1 MQMRKYLL
9 LLVLVIVACM
19 PVDSMAQKHRHNP
32 QLLGGGAVDTVTVG
46 IPPTHNPVATADS
59 LKKAE
64 AAVPDAADTMGIEA
78 FSDTTSAGGQ
88 VPNIVGG
95 NNWDDDDNLDETS
108 RTWFDLR
115 DLPSIGFGEG
125 VFAVVVI
132 IFVVLLL
139 LAPFILLGFIV
150 WVILKNRN
158 QRYKLAEKAMEQGQQ
173 IPEPLLKDAT
183 RTNSDLWSRGIRNV
197 FLGLGLAVFF
207 LCWDANFLSG
217 LGWLL
222 FFYGVG
228 QAVIAKTSGNGDA
241 SHLNEP
247 PRGM

>member
-1 MQMRKYLL
+1 MQMRKYFM
-9 LLVLVIVACM
+9 LLVLVFMACM
-19 PVDSMAQKHRHNP
+19 PVDSMAQKHRHDP
-32 QLLGGGAVDTVTVG
+32 QLLGRSAVDSVTAVTDSLTKAAASVPVAVDT
-46 IPPTHNPVATADS
+46 
-59 LKKAE
+59 
-64 AAVPDAADTMGIEA
+64 MGVEA
-78 FSDTTSAGGQ
+78 FSDTTSASGQ
-88 VPNIVGG
+88 VPDIVGG
-95 NNWDDDDNLDETS
+95 NNWDDDDDMDEFN
-108 RTWFDLR
+108 RTWFDLS
-115 DLPSIGFGEG
+115 DLPSIGIGEG
-125 VFAVVVI
+125 VFAVLVI

-183 RTNSDLWSRGIRNV
+183 KTNSDLWSRGIRNV

-228 QAVIAKTSGNGDA
+228 QAVIAKTTGKSED
-241 SHLNEP
+241 LN
-247 PRGM
+247 